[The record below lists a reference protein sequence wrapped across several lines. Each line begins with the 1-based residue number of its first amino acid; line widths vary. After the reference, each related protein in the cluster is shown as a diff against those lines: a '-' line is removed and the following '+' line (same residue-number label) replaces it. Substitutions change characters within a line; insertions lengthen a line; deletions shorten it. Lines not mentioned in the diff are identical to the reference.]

1 VSEIVITEFMDAA
14 VVDELVR
21 DRDVFYDKGLV
32 DRPADLVR
40 EAARCR
46 GLIVRNRTQVTA
58 ELLDQC
64 PNLKVIGRLG
74 VGLENIDMAA
84 CAARGI
90 EVCPARGAN
99 AVSVAEYVIG
109 TMLIL
114 MRGLHRTTAP
124 VIAGEWPRNAFMGR
138 EAAGAT
144 FGLVGFGDIAR
155 HAAARASALGMEVIA
170 HDPFVNEE
178 DPVWREMR
186 VRQVSLEDL
195 LADADVVTLHIPLTD
210 STRDLIDGTA
220 IARMKDDAI
229 LINSSRGAIVNEDA
243 LIAALKEGTLG
254 GAALDVFADE
264 PVTAESG
271 ARFQDVPNL
280 ILTPHIAGV
289 THQSN
294 RWTSVLTVRNV
305 LDFLKE
311 EEIK

>member
-1 VSEIVITEFMDAA
+1 MAEIVITEFMNDA
-14 VVDELVR
+14 VVADLAR

-32 DRPADLVR
+32 DRPDDLVR
-40 EAARCR
+40 EASLCR

-64 PNLKVIGRLG
+64 PDLKVVGRLG

-99 AVSVAEYVIG
+99 AVSVAEYVIA
-109 TMLIL
+109 TMLML
-114 MRGLHRTTAP
+114 MRGVHRTTAP
-124 VIAGEWPRNAFMGR
+124 VIAGTWPRNAFMGR

-155 HAAARASALGMEVIA
+155 HAAARAAALGMEIVA
-170 HDPFVNEE
+170 HDPFVHEE

-186 VRQVSLEDL
+186 ARRVSLAEL
-195 LADADVVTLHIPLTD
+195 LAQADVVTLHVPFTEA
-210 STRDLIDGTA
+210 TRNLIDAAA
-220 IARMKDDAI
+220 IAAMKDDAI
-229 LINSSRGAIVNEDA
+229 LINSSRGGIVDEDA
-243 LIAALKEGTLG
+243 LVAALKGGKLG

-264 PVTAESG
+264 PVTAATG
-271 ARFQDVPNL
+271 ARFDGVPNL
-280 ILTPHIAGV
+280 VLTPHIAGV

-294 RWTSVLTVRNV
+294 RWTGVLTVRNV
-305 LDFLKE
+305 MRVLDAAG
-311 EEIK
+311 